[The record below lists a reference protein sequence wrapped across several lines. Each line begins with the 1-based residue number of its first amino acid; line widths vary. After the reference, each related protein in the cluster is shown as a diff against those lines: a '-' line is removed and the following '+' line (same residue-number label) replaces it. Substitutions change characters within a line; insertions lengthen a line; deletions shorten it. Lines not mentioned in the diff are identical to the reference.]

1 MKRLILVLTLLPS
14 FAIAQTPSFSS
25 APSSDH
31 TTIRQLINQHYH
43 RPLPAHQCQ
52 LSAPP
57 ASNPKQPENTAYC
70 MKPAASHSVTRHGKA
85 TRYVLYTGFAYDT
98 REQRKND
105 SHAAA
110 GLAELFVLE
119 KTGNAWHIAQHGKSE
134 VGAWGETPQE
144 WQFVQVGKQNWGYQA
159 EDGFTNGGA
168 TETGQFFIFTDNS
181 RVATSYI
188 PNSSD
193 NGGMYGD
200 CSDYTGAE
208 KRHCKDNQVSLAAQ
222 IRFNRAAE
230 QNGVWGIQAT
240 LSGQD
245 RQKRYTQQPYAMP
258 YNSRQHRHTVPK
270 NYLTLPPNA
279 RHLV

>member
-230 QNGVWGIQAT
+230 QNGVWSIQAT

-245 RQKRYTQQPYAMP
+245 RKKRYAKQPYAMP
-258 YNSRQHRHTVPK
+258 YNSRQHSHAVPK
-270 NYLTLPPNA
+270 NYPLYIAP
-279 RHLV
+279 

>member
-1 MKRLILVLTLLPS
+1 MKPAILALVLFPS
-14 FAIAQTPSFSS
+14 FAIAQTPSLSS

-57 ASNPKQPENTAYC
+57 KGSYQQPENIAYC
-70 MKPAASHSVTRHGKA
+70 MKPAASRTVTRNGKT
-85 TRYVLYTGFAYDT
+85 TRYMLYTGFAYDT

-144 WQFVQVGKQNWGYQA
+144 WQFVQVGTQNWGYQTQS
-159 EDGFTNGGA
+159 GFTNQGI
-168 TETGQFFIFTDNS
+168 TETGQFLLFTDNS
-181 RVATSYI
+181 RVAESYI
-188 PNSSD
+188 PDGSD
-193 NGGMYGD
+193 NGGAYGD
-200 CSDYTGAE
+200 CNDYTGAE
-208 KRHCKDNQVSLAAQ
+208 KRRCQDRQTSLAAR
-222 IRFNRAAE
+222 IAFNRTSE
-230 QNGVWGIQAT
+230 QNGVWGIRAT
-240 LSGQD
+240 LSGNAGNN
-245 RQKRYTQQPYAMP
+245 RYAKQQYAMP
-258 YNSRQHRHTVPK
+258 YDGKRHRHTMPK
-270 NYLTLPPNA
+270 NYPLYIAP
-279 RHLV
+279 

>member
-1 MKRLILVLTLLPS
+1 MKPAILALALFPS
-14 FAIAQTPSFSS
+14 FIIAQTPSLSS

-31 TTIRQLINQHYH
+31 TTIRQLINRHYH

-105 SHAAA
+105 SHAAS

-119 KTGNAWHIAQHGKSE
+119 KTNNAWAIAQHGKSE

-168 TETGQFFIFTDNS
+168 TVTGQFFIFTDNS

-208 KRHCKDNQVSLAAQ
+208 KRHCQNNQVSLAAQ

-270 NYLTLPPNA
+270 NYPLYVAP
-279 RHLV
+279 

>member
-1 MKRLILVLTLLPS
+1 MKPAILALALFPS

-25 APSSDH
+25 APSSDN

-52 LSAPP
+52 LTTPP
-57 ASNPKQPENTAYC
+57 ASNPKQPENIAYC
-70 MKPAASHSVTRHGKA
+70 MKPTASHSVTRHGKA
-85 TRYVLYTGFAYDT
+85 TRYMLYTGFAYNT
-98 REQRKND
+98 QEQRKDD

-110 GLAELFVLE
+110 GLAELFMLE
-119 KTGNAWHIAQHGKSE
+119 KTNNAWRIAQHGKSE

-144 WQFVQVGKQNWGYQA
+144 WQFVQVGTQNWGYQA

-168 TETGQFFIFTDNS
+168 TVTGQFFIFTDNS

-208 KRHCKDNQVSLAAQ
+208 KRHCQNNQVSLAAQ
-222 IRFNRAAE
+222 IRFNRATE

-270 NYLTLPPNA
+270 NYPLYVAP
-279 RHLV
+279 

>member
-98 REQRKND
+98 REQRKNG

-144 WQFVQVGKQNWGYQA
+144 WQFVQVGTQNWGYQA

-168 TETGQFFIFTDNS
+168 TVTGQFFIFTDNS

-208 KRHCKDNQVSLAAQ
+208 KRHCQNNQVSLAAQ

-270 NYLTLPPNA
+270 NYPLYVAP
-279 RHLV
+279 

>member
-1 MKRLILVLTLLPS
+1 MKPAILALVLFPS
-14 FAIAQTPSFSS
+14 FAIAQTPSLSS

-31 TTIRQLINQHYH
+31 TTIRQLINRHYH
-43 RPLPAHQCQ
+43 HPLPAHQCQ

-144 WQFVQVGKQNWGYQA
+144 WQFVQVGTQNWGYQA

-168 TETGQFFIFTDNS
+168 TVTGQFFIFTDNS

-208 KRHCKDNQVSLAAQ
+208 KRHCQNNQVSLAAQ

-245 RQKRYTQQPYAMP
+245 RQNR
-258 YNSRQHRHTVPK
+258 
-270 NYLTLPPNA
+270 PPPPPA
-279 RHLV
+279 PSP

>member
-168 TETGQFFIFTDNS
+168 TETGQFFIFTDNN
-181 RVATSYI
+181 RVADSYI
-188 PNSSD
+188 PSGSD
-193 NGGMYGD
+193 NSGMYGD
-200 CSDYTGAE
+200 CNEYTGAE
-208 KRHCKDNQVSLAAQ
+208 KRHCQDNQVSLDAQ
-222 IRFNRAAE
+222 IAFNRSAE

-240 LSGQD
+240 LSGLD
-245 RQKRYTQQPYAMP
+245 RKKRYTKQSYAMP
-258 YNSRQHRHTVPK
+258 YNSRQHSHAVPK
-270 NYLTLPPNA
+270 NYPLYIAL
-279 RHLV
+279 

>member
-1 MKRLILVLTLLPS
+1 MKPAILALVLFPS
-14 FAIAQTPSFSS
+14 FAIAQTPSLSS

-43 RPLPAHQCQ
+43 RPLPAQSCQ

-98 REQRKND
+98 REQHKND

-144 WQFVQVGKQNWGYQA
+144 WQFVQVGTQNWGYQA
-159 EDGFTNGGA
+159 ESGFTNGGA
-168 TETGQFFIFTDNS
+168 TETGQFFIFTDNN
-181 RVATSYI
+181 RVADSYI
-188 PNSSD
+188 PSGSD
-193 NGGMYGD
+193 NGGAYGD
-200 CSDYTGAE
+200 CNDYTGAE
-208 KRHCKDNQVSLAAQ
+208 KRRCQDRQTSLAAR
-222 IRFNRAAE
+222 IAFNRASE
-230 QNGVWGIQAT
+230 QNGVWGIRAT
-240 LSGQD
+240 LSGNIGN
-245 RQKRYTQQPYAMP
+245 KRYAKQKYAMP
-258 YNSRQHRHTVPK
+258 YDGKRHRHAVPK
-270 NYLTLPPNA
+270 NYPLYIAP
-279 RHLV
+279 

>member
-1 MKRLILVLTLLPS
+1 MKPAILALVLFPS
-14 FAIAQTPSFSS
+14 FAIAQTPILSS
-25 APSSDH
+25 APSSDN

-70 MKPAASHSVTRHGKA
+70 MKPAASQSVTRHGKA

-119 KTGNAWHIAQHGKSE
+119 KTGDAWHIAQHGKSE

-144 WQFVQVGKQNWGYQA
+144 WQFVQVGAQNWGYQA

-168 TETGQFFIFTDNS
+168 TVTGQFFIFTDNS

-208 KRHCKDNQVSLAAQ
+208 KRHCQNNQVSLAAQ

-230 QNGVWGIQAT
+230 QNGVWSIQAT

-245 RQKRYTQQPYAMP
+245 RQKRYAQQPYAMP

-270 NYLTLPPNA
+270 NYPLYVAP
-279 RHLV
+279 

>member
-1 MKRLILVLTLLPS
+1 MKPAILALVLFPS
-14 FAIAQTPSFSS
+14 FAIAQTPSLSS
-25 APSSDH
+25 APSSDN

-98 REQRKND
+98 RKQRKND

-119 KTGNAWHIAQHGKSE
+119 KTGDAWRIAQHGKSE

-144 WQFVQVGKQNWGYQA
+144 WQFVQVGAQNWGYQTQS
-159 EDGFTNGGA
+159 GFTNQGI
-168 TETGQFFIFTDNS
+168 TETGQFLLFTDNS

-208 KRHCKDNQVSLAAQ
+208 KRHCQNNQVSLAAQ
-222 IRFNRAAE
+222 IRFNRATE

-270 NYLTLPPNA
+270 NYPLYVAP
-279 RHLV
+279 

>member
-1 MKRLILVLTLLPS
+1 MKPAILALVLFPS
-14 FAIAQTPSFSS
+14 FAIAQTPILSS
-25 APSSDH
+25 APSSDN

-70 MKPAASHSVTRHGKA
+70 MKPAASQSVTRHGKA

-119 KTGNAWHIAQHGKSE
+119 KTGDAWRIAQHGKSE

-144 WQFVQVGKQNWGYQA
+144 WQFVQVGAQNWGYQA

-168 TETGQFFIFTDNS
+168 TVTGQFFIFTDNS

-208 KRHCKDNQVSLAAQ
+208 KRHCQNNQVSLAAQ

-230 QNGVWGIQAT
+230 QNGVWSIQAT

-245 RQKRYTQQPYAMP
+245 RQKRYAQQPYAMP

-270 NYLTLPPNA
+270 NYPLYVAP
-279 RHLV
+279 

>member
-168 TETGQFFIFTDNS
+168 TVTGQFFIFTDNS

-208 KRHCKDNQVSLAAQ
+208 KRHCQNNQVSLAAQ

-230 QNGVWGIQAT
+230 QNGVWSIQAT

-245 RQKRYTQQPYAMP
+245 RQKRYAQQPYAMP

-270 NYLTLPPNA
+270 NYPLYVAP
-279 RHLV
+279 

>member
-1 MKRLILVLTLLPS
+1 
-14 FAIAQTPSFSS
+14 
-25 APSSDH
+25 
-31 TTIRQLINQHYH
+31 
-43 RPLPAHQCQ
+43 
-52 LSAPP
+52 
-57 ASNPKQPENTAYC
+57 
-70 MKPAASHSVTRHGKA
+70 MKPTASHTVTRHGKA

-105 SHAAA
+105 SHAAS

-119 KTGNAWHIAQHGKSE
+119 KTNNAWAIAQHGKSE
-134 VGAWGETPQE
+134 VGAWGEPPSS
-144 WQFVQVGKQNWGYQA
+144 WRFVQVGKQNWGYQA

-168 TETGQFFIFTDNS
+168 TVTGQFFIFTDNS

-208 KRHCKDNQVSLAAQ
+208 KRHCQNNQVSLAAQ

-270 NYLTLPPNA
+270 NYPLYVAP
-279 RHLV
+279 

>member
-1 MKRLILVLTLLPS
+1 MKPILLALALIPA
-14 FAIAQTPSFSS
+14 FALA
-25 APSSDH
+25 APSADD
-31 TTIRQLINQHYH
+31 TAIRNLINQHYQ
-43 RPLPAHQCQ
+43 RPQPAHPCQ
-52 LSAPP
+52 LTAPP
-57 ASNPKQPENTAYC
+57 PSDPKQPENTAYC

-144 WQFVQVGKQNWGYQA
+144 WQFVQVGTQNWGYQA

-168 TETGQFFIFTDNS
+168 TVTGQFFIFTDNS

-208 KRHCKDNQVSLAAQ
+208 KCHCQNNQVSLAAQ

-270 NYLTLPPNA
+270 NYPLYVAP
-279 RHLV
+279 

>member
-1 MKRLILVLTLLPS
+1 MKPAILALVLFPS
-14 FAIAQTPSFSS
+14 FAIAQTPSLSS

-52 LSAPP
+52 LTTPP
-57 ASNPKQPENTAYC
+57 ASNPKQPENIAYC
-70 MKPAASHSVTRHGKA
+70 MKPTASHTVTRHGKA
-85 TRYVLYTGFAYDT
+85 TRYVLYTGFAYNT
-98 REQRKND
+98 QEQRKDD

-144 WQFVQVGKQNWGYQA
+144 WQFVQVGTQIWGYQA

-168 TETGQFFIFTDNS
+168 TVTGQVFIFTDNS

-208 KRHCKDNQVSLAAQ
+208 KRHCQNNQVSLAAQ
-222 IRFNRAAE
+222 IRFTRAAE

-270 NYLTLPPNA
+270 NYPLYVAP
-279 RHLV
+279 